1 MASLGLPSFSS
12 YSFASSKAGSS
23 TAASVLG
30 PAAYAQSDS
39 YASQLTPG
47 TVPVELVKIVTVIQ
61 TAIAVDSTR
70 KRRAISDSE

>member
-12 YSFASSKAGSS
+12 YNLASSKAGSS

-39 YASQLTPG
+39 HASQLNPG
-47 TVPVELVKIVTVIQ
+47 TVGVELGQIVTVIQ
-61 TAIAVDSTR
+61 TAIAVSVRPER
-70 KRRAISDSE
+70 KKISDRE